1 MYKMS
6 VVPTSMVD
14 FMWPVVV
21 ARLSEVA
28 ELSDGEVTTESTL
41 MRLREGGLN
50 LIVATNGPQ
59 VTMAITAEVLT
70 FESGKR
76 SLAMQL
82 MAGSNLED
90 LKDIFMPFMEN
101 LAIENGC
108 VDIKGE
114 AHRKGWARKLKD
126 YGWKPVR
133 EVITY
138 KLGDNHA

>member
-14 FMWPVVV
+14 YMWPAVVGP
-21 ARLSEVA
+21 LTSVA
-28 ELSDGEVTTESTL
+28 ELSDGEVTIESTL
-41 MRLREGGLN
+41 RRLREGGLN

-59 VTMAITAEVLT
+59 VTMAITAEVIT
-70 FESGKR
+70 YESGKK

-90 LKDIFMPFMEN
+90 LKDIFMPFMEK
-101 LAIENGC
+101 LALENGC
-108 VDIKGE
+108 ADIKGE
-114 AHRKGWARKLKD
+114 AHRKGWVRKLKD
-126 YGWKPVR
+126 YGWKPIR

-138 KLGDNHA
+138 KIGDDHA